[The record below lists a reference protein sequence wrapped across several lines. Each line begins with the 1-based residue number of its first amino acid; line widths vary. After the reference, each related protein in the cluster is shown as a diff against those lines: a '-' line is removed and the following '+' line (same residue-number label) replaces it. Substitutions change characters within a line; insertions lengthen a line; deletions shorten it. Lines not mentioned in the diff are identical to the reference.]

1 MDTKLLMIGDLI
13 MCHNSIFFVTSVD
26 GYGSLIGIDNERDA
40 DLVHIDELTPI
51 PLTAEI
57 LEKNGFTFR
66 TPTSMHYDYLF
77 VVFLNEDAEVFTLI
91 GGQQRWLRYVHELQ
105 HALRLCGL
113 TDIADNFQV

>member
-1 MDTKLLMIGDLI
+1 MDTKLLMIGDWVI
-13 MCHNSIFFVTSVD
+13 VNSKPTKVEEVD
-26 GYGSLIGIDNERDA
+26 GGSINTTYSYGEIEGY
-40 DLVHIDELTPI
+40 IDEDEISPI
-51 PLTAEI
+51 PLTTEI

-91 GGQQRWLRYVHELQ
+91 GGQQRWLRYIHELQ